1 MKFSELKIKENFIDA
16 LDKNFIFEPT
26 KVQAESI
33 PAVFSGRNTIVQA
46 QTGTGKT
53 LSFLLPILSR
63 IKEDSRNIEA
73 VILTPTRELAD
84 QITKVGKML
93 TKGSKLSVE
102 SIFGGHRIQG
112 QIEKISKNTNIIV
125 GTPGRILDHLRRGTI
140 NFKYLNT
147 VVIDEADQMLAY
159 GFIDDIYLINS
170 KIPKNQQ
177 MLLFSATMQNNVQQL
192 IKDIMP
198 NSKMIKIDNENLVVE
213 KIKQIAILSTE
224 ERKMATLLFL
234 MELFNPFMCIIY
246 AKSKIR
252 AKEVYDKL
260 IQNGIMSVE
269 ILHGELSQSRRER
282 ILKDFRN
289 MKTQILVST
298 DISARGIDVS
308 GITHIFN
315 YDVPRNPEYYVHR
328 IGRTG
333 RMGEDGF
340 AITIME
346 DKEKKYFDKI
356 EKYTKQ
362 QIKKVSD
369 ITDYDRSKIDLE
381 RLKKLEVKEKKERVF
396 KKKAKT
402 SKGSFDKK
410 FQAKKTVDKKTSSK
424 NRAVR
429 GKRK

>member
-1 MKFSELKIKENFIDA
+1 MTFSKLKIKENFIDA
-16 LDKNFIFEPT
+16 LNKNFIFEPT
-26 KVQAESI
+26 EVQAKSI
-33 PAVFSGRNTIVQA
+33 PSVFSGKNTIVQA

-63 IKEDSRNIEA
+63 IDENSKNIEA

-84 QITKVGKML
+84 QITKVGKMI

-170 KIPKNQQ
+170 KIPENQQ

-198 NSKMIKIDNENLVVE
+198 NSTMIKIDEENLVVE

-224 ERKMATLLFL
+224 DRKMETLLFL
-234 MELFNPFMCIIY
+234 VELFNPFMCIIY
-246 AKSKIR
+246 TKSKAR

-260 IQNGIMSVE
+260 INKGVMSVE
-269 ILHGELSQSRRER
+269 LLHGELTQSKRER

-289 MKTQILVST
+289 MKIQILVST

-346 DKEKKYFDKI
+346 DKEKKYFDKV

-381 RLKKLEVKEKKERVF
+381 SLKKLEVKEKKERTY
-396 KKKAKT
+396 KRKSQS
-402 SKGSFDKK
+402 SKFN
-410 FQAKKTVDKKTSSK
+410 FAKKPISKRIDKRDVSK
-424 NRAVR
+424 RQENRYRR
-429 GKRK
+429 GK